1 MLGVSAGVAERDR
14 IGGFIPMQS
23 WKWLVVTLAC
33 VLGVSVLASAGKNT
47 MGVADQQR
55 ITFTGTVRIGDV
67 LLPKGDYEIR
77 HVMEGENHI
86 MVFHQLNSKSQDV
99 RVKCSLQPLGQ
110 KADQTQKIYTVNTA
124 NEQVMQAIIFR
135 GDTAKH
141 VFE

>member
-1 MLGVSAGVAERDR
+1 
-14 IGGFIPMQS
+14 MQS
-23 WKWLVVTLAC
+23 WKALVVALVC
-33 VLGVSVLASAGKNT
+33 VLGLSVLALAGNNP

-67 LLPKGDYEIR
+67 VLPKGDYEIR

-86 MVFHQLNSKSQDV
+86 MVFHQLNNSKAQDV

-110 KADQTQKIYTVNTA
+110 KADQTQKVYTVNAA
-124 NEQVMQAIIFR
+124 NEQVLQAIIFR
-135 GDTAKH
+135 GDKAKH

>member
-1 MLGVSAGVAERDR
+1 MLGVSACVAERDR

-67 LLPKGDYEIR
+67 LLPKGDYQIR
-77 HVMEGENHI
+77 HVMESENHI

-99 RVKCSLQPLGQ
+99 RMKCSLQPLGQ
-110 KADQTQKIYTVNTA
+110 KADQTQKIYTVNSA

>member
-1 MLGVSAGVAERDR
+1 MH
-14 IGGFIPMQS
+14 S
-23 WKWLVVTLAC
+23 WKWIVVTLVC

-47 MGVADQQR
+47 MGVADQQK

-77 HVMEGENHI
+77 HVMEGDNHI
-86 MVFHQLNSKSQDV
+86 MVFHLLNSKAQDV
-99 RVKCSLQPLGQ
+99 RVKCALQPLGQ
-110 KADQTQKIYTVNTA
+110 KADQTQKIYTVNSA

-141 VFE
+141 VFQ